1 MNESYVVLEGD
12 GSVDVTVGV
21 QVGGLG
27 REVVV
32 TLSTQVGT
40 TKGELG
46 YKQLLLYLYTYRVYF
61 KWVLLP
67 PPPPPPGFFSTSN

>member
-1 MNESYVVLEGD
+1 MNESYVVVEGD

-46 YKQLLLYLYTYRVYF
+46 YKQLLLPIHIQGLFQVGAF
-61 KWVLLP
+61 AP
-67 PPPPPPGFFSTSN
+67 PPPPLGFFSTSI